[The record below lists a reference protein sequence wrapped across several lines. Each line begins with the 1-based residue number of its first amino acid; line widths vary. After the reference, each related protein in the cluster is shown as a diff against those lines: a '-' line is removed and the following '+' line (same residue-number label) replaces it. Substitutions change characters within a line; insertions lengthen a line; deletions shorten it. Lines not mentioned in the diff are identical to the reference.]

1 MVSIIF
7 RAKMKPGKED
17 EAIKQMSEMVA
28 AVKANEPGAI
38 IYGFHRVQDD
48 PSELVFWELYA
59 DDDAFKTHAG
69 TEHMGKMRASFAE
82 LFDTTAVKL
91 ERLDR
96 VAGFA
101 RATD

>member
-1 MVSIIF
+1 MVSVIF

-17 EAIKQMSEMVA
+17 EAIKAMSDMAA
-28 AVKANEPGAI
+28 AVKANEPGAL
-38 IYGFHRVQDD
+38 IYAFHRVKDD

-59 DDDAFKTHAG
+59 DDDAFKTHTS
-69 TEHMGKMRASFAE
+69 TEHMGAMRGSFAE
-82 LFDTTAVKL
+82 LFDPTTVKL

-101 RATD
+101 RAG